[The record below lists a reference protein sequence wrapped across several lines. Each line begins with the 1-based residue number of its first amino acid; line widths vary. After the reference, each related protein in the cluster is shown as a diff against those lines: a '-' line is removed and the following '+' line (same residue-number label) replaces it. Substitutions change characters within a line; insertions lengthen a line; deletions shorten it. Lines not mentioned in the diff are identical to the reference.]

1 MKRRRRFWPATTLRP
16 EVLAARPAE
25 SGISQAGIIQS
36 GMVPPG
42 LTQPGIVQPGV
53 VPPDIDEAEFWELAG
68 KEVESARASVLGRA
82 MPGWALVARP
92 SQLPPPGDWRQWLI
106 LGGRGSGKTRAGA
119 EWVRAMVEGVFPAA
133 TRVHGRI
140 ALVAE
145 TLADA
150 REVMVEGESG
160 LRANVAGPRPVYE
173 ATRRRLVFGNGAV
186 AQIFS
191 SEDPESLRGYQ
202 FDAAWG
208 DELAKWKHA
217 DACFDNLQLGLR
229 LGERPRALF
238 TTTPRPVPLLQ
249 RMLAEAG
256 GIAGAGAAAAEAS
269 GGGFLGGEPLSGLP
283 AISPPRGE
291 KGLPSGSGGTVVTHM
306 RTDENADNLG
316 AGFVEAMAAR
326 YGGSRL
332 GRQELFGEMIADR
345 EDALFDRAGIDRM
358 RVRAAPALRRI
369 VVAVDPPATATKRS
383 DACGI
388 VAAGI
393 SADGTIYVLADHS
406 RQGLKPHEW
415 ARAAVGL
422 YTLLEADRIVAEVN
436 QGGDMVEAVI
446 RTVAP
451 SAPVRAVRASRGK
464 WVRAEPVAALYEQGR
479 VRHAGS
485 FPALEDEMA
494 DFGPDGLSSGRSP
507 DRLDAL
513 VWAVTA
519 LAGPSAEP
527 RVRGL

>member
-1 MKRRRRFWPATTLRP
+1 
-16 EVLAARPAE
+16 
-25 SGISQAGIIQS
+25 
-36 GMVPPG
+36 
-42 LTQPGIVQPGV
+42 
-53 VPPDIDEAEFWELAG
+53 
-68 KEVESARASVLGRA
+68 
-82 MPGWALVARP
+82 MPGWPLVARP
-92 SQLPPPGDWRQWLI
+92 AQLPPPGDWRQWLI

-119 EWVRAMVEGVFPAA
+119 EWVRAMVEGVLPAA
-133 TRVHGRI
+133 TRVHARI

-150 REVMVEGESG
+150 REVMIEGESG

-173 ATRRRLVFGNGAV
+173 ATRRRLVFANGAT

-217 DACFDNLQLGLR
+217 EACFDNLQLGLR
-229 LGERPRALF
+229 LGARPRALF

-256 GIAGAGAAAAEAS
+256 
-269 GGGFLGGEPLSGLP
+269 FLGGAAGRGDGAVPAGEPRGAGGVGEAGLPLSGLS
-283 AISPPRGE
+283 AISPRRGE
-291 KGLPSGSGGTVVTHM
+291 KDVAPGFGGTVVTHM
-306 RTDENADNLG
+306 RTDENAGNLG
-316 AGFVEAMAAR
+316 AGFVEAMEAR

-332 GRQELFGEMIADR
+332 GRQELFGEMIAAR
-345 EDALFDRAGIDRM
+345 EDALFDRAAIDRQ
-358 RVRAAPALRRI
+358 RVRAAPELRRI

-393 SADGTIYVLADHS
+393 AADGTIYVLADHS

-415 ARAAVGL
+415 ARAAVAL
-422 YTLLEADRIVAEVN
+422 YERLEADRIVAEVN

-519 LAGPSAEP
+519 LAAPSAEP